1 MAKERAAVVD
11 VDVDDV
17 VDVTFVEV
25 RQLYLRHSRLTPS
38 TILVLQSNIF
48 LFQ

>member
-1 MAKERAAVVD
+1 MAVV

-17 VDVTFVEV
+17 VDVVAIVEV